1 MLETTCLLV
10 QPWVAAPSGGS
21 AEGRPSRLILD
32 AASGKQL
39 GLARLGW
46 RRSLAWFVHPQ
57 VTVAESPDESLLFT
71 LHRTLLPP
79 RAWYVHDADGGWVGT
94 VYRRHIRFH
103 SGRPL
108 ARIEP
113 LAGSGGETYRNPEG
127 RELAVLRIIGPNRQ
141 LTFAD
146 WLGGNPFL
154 RMLLL
159 AAALRDGPIS

>member
-1 MLETTCLLV
+1 MLEAACLML
-10 QPWVAAPSGGS
+10 QPWVAGPTGGTS
-21 AEGRPSRLILD
+21 AKRWIRLVAD
-32 AASGKQL
+32 GASGKQL

-71 LHRTLLPP
+71 LDRTLLPP
-79 RAWYVHDADGGWVGT
+79 RAWYLHDADGGWVGT

-108 ARIEP
+108 AWIEP
-113 LAGSGGETYRNPEG
+113 LPAGTGECYRNPEG
-127 RELAVLRIIGPNRQ
+127 RELAVLHTVGPARQ
-141 LTFAD
+141 LVFAD
-146 WLGGNPFL
+146 WLGGNPFM

-159 AAALRDGPIS
+159 AAALRDGPA